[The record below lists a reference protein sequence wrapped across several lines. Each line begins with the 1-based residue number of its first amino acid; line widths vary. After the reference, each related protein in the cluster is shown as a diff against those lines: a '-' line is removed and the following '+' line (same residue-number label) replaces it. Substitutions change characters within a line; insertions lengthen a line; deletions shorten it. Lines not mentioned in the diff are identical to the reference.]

1 MSESIDIKL
10 KNIPSERLVLGGI
23 FQHGIEAFVDCD
35 TIIKT
40 ETFVSEQNKQ
50 IYQCLQLCMANG
62 SDVDIPSF
70 YSSASDLGYVKIME
84 DKEYVDYITA
94 IRNTKVK
101 LENVRHHSKII
112 RRLQF
117 ARELQDSARESFTK
131 LSEVTGRESLSEI
144 QNIAEEP
151 VQTLSLQYQKG
162 NEDKPTLVGD
172 DIMEMIENLIENP
185 DTTRGISTGMSAY
198 DQMIGGGLARQMVD
212 VFVARKKEGKSILAD
227 NVAYFIASNGI
238 PVLLLDTEMQKK
250 EHQERLLAHITKI
263 DINVI
268 AHAEFTKD
276 AVKVEKLRAAGQEIK
291 DVPYTYAKVVGKK
304 FGEVLAIIRR
314 WLLQEVGYDA
324 EGRLNDCVVI
334 YDYFKITNVDEVG
347 GDLKENQVLGFQ
359 MSALKDFCS
368 EYDFPVMTFVQA
380 NREGITME
388 DSRIVASSDRIMDT
402 ATSLVI
408 YKAKTQEEINED
420 GGVRFGNKKLVGVMF
435 RHGPGLENDYVNMQ
449 FVGEHATLT
458 ELGTR
463 NNMLKAGQWETN
475 DEDDEEEDNRF
486 DGSE

>member
-1 MSESIDIKL
+1 MSEPIKL
-10 KNIPSERLVLGGI
+10 SNIPSERLVLGGI
-23 FQHGIEAFVDCD
+23 FQHGIEAFVDTD
-35 TIIKT
+35 TILQT
-40 ETFVSEQNKQ
+40 ESFTENKNKQ

-62 SDVDIPSF
+62 NSVDIPSF

-101 LENVRHHSKII
+101 LENISQHSKII

-117 ARELQDSARESFTK
+117 ARELQESARESYTK

-172 DIMEMIENLIENP
+172 DILDLIENLIENP
-185 DTTRGISTGMSAY
+185 DTTRGISTGMPTY

-227 NVAYFIASNGI
+227 NTAFFIAKSGV
-238 PVLLLDTEMQKK
+238 PVLLVDTEMQKR
-250 EHQERLLAHITKI
+250 EHQERLLSHITKI
-263 DINVI
+263 NINEI

-276 AVKVEKLRAAGQEIK
+276 AVKVDKIRGAGQEIK

-304 FGEVLAIIRR
+304 FGETLSIIRR

-334 YDYFKITNVDEVG
+334 YDYFKITNTDELG
-347 GDLKENQVLGFQ
+347 GDMKENQVLGFQ

-402 ATSLVI
+402 ATSLTI
-408 YKAKTQEEINED
+408 YKAKTQEEIQED
-420 GGVRFGNKKLVGVMF
+420 GGTRFGNKKLVGVMY
-435 RHGPGLENDYVNMQ
+435 RHGPGLDNDYVNMN
-449 FVGEHATLT
+449 FDGEHATLT

-463 NNMLKAGQWETN
+463 NNMLASGQWETQQ
-475 DEDDEEEDNRF
+475 DDDEEDNRF